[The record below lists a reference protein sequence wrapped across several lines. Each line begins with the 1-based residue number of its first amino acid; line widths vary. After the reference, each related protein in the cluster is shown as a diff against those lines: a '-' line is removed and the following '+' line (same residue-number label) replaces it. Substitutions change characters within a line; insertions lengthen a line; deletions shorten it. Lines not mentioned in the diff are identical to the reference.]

1 MNRRKG
7 GFGTFG
13 GVFVPNLL
21 TILGVI
27 MYLRMG
33 WVVGNA
39 GLYHALIIL
48 LIANLIT
55 LFTSFSMSAI
65 ATNMRMKGGG
75 AYYMISRSLGAEAGG
90 SIGIPL
96 YMAQALGISLY
107 IAGFAESVNNLFPG
121 LNTLIIT
128 LGTLFIL
135 TILALI
141 SSGLVIRV
149 QYIILSVIALSLI
162 SFFSGKPLSFDSV
175 HWQPDY
181 SGNFDFWSVFAVFFP
196 AVTGILSGVSLSGD
210 LRDPARSIPAGTIL
224 SVITGATIYVLMAVW
239 FSLAASPRE
248 LVSNNTIMISM
259 ARWGPLIYAGIW
271 GATLSSALA
280 NLLAAPRTLQAM
292 ANDAIVFR
300 VFRKGKGR
308 ANEPVLATVFTF
320 LLVAGVL
327 FVGELN
333 TIAPVLTMFFLITYG
348 SVNFISFIERLI
360 SRPGFRPT
368 FRVHWV
374 ISMLGAAGC
383 IWVMFVINPLA
394 CVVGFAFVFIIYLL
408 LKRIQLQKNWGD
420 VRRGIWSAIIEFS
433 LLNLERLR
441 DHQGTWRP
449 HVLLLGDDLLSKQKL
464 IQIAFGLTRKSGFLA
479 CVNLLES
486 KDCDAEKLEA
496 ESTEFKQMLRDKGIN
511 AFYRNAMVDNYLSG
525 QMIVSQIHGIG
536 EFKHNTILLDWKE
549 SIRGNWFGASSDMSD
564 QFKLIRFYRDLD
576 NSLLLLNVNPE
587 IQRSVYQKIDLWW
600 DPGQKN
606 GSFMLLLA
614 HLLTTSTFYDH
625 PKLTIKTV
633 VLRDKMEQTHAL
645 LAELVTKSRI
655 KASINVL
662 YPEASREM
670 SLSIE
675 FNRFQRKK
683 ERQKRWSAAVRKMIM
698 MSGRERQEEEEP
710 ETWIKEPEDD
720 GSFSE
725 VREEFADQEGSGDD
739 EIKEKL
745 SEQLEDRDLF
755 IIDKNINEIIIDNS
769 KQADLVMLGFNIP
782 PKGKEKKYID
792 KMEALLE
799 KLPDTLLIN
808 CPFDFELFD

>member
-1 MNRRKG
+1 MTRRKE

-13 GVFVPNLL
+13 GVFVPNIL

-39 GLYHALIIL
+39 GLQHTLVIL

-75 AYYMISRSLGAEAGG
+75 AYYMISRSLGAEVGG

-96 YMAQALGISLY
+96 YFAQALGISLY

-128 LGTLFIL
+128 LGTLVIL
-135 TILALI
+135 TLLALI
-141 SSGLVIRV
+141 SAGLVIRI

-162 SFFSGKPLSFDSV
+162 SFFSGEPLSFDAV
-175 HWQPDY
+175 HLDPNY
-181 SGNFDFWSVFAVFFP
+181 SGTYDFWSVFAVFFP

-210 LRDPARSIPAGTIL
+210 LRDPARSIPAGTIW
-224 SVITGATIYVLMAVW
+224 SVFAGALVYVMIAVW
-239 FSLAASPRE
+239 FSLAASPGE

-292 ANDAIVFR
+292 ATDAIVFR
-300 VFRKGKGR
+300 IFRKGRGR
-308 ANEPVLATVFTF
+308 TNEPVWATFFTF

-348 SVNFISFIERLI
+348 SVNFISFIERVI
-360 SRPGFRPT
+360 RRPGFRPT
-368 FRVHWV
+368 FQVHWA

-394 CVVGFAFVFIIYLL
+394 CILGFAFVFIIYLI

-420 VRRGIWSAIIEFS
+420 VRRGIWSAVIEYS
-433 LLNLERLR
+433 LLNLERLK
-441 DHQGTWRP
+441 DHLGTWRP
-449 HVLLLGDDLLSKQKL
+449 NVLLLGENLISKQKL
-464 IQIAFGLTRKSGFLA
+464 LQIAFGLTQKSGFLT
-479 CVNLLES
+479 CINLVGSRDSEG
-486 KDCDAEKLEA
+486 DKLEI
-496 ESTEFKQMLRDKGIN
+496 ESSEFKQMLHDKRIN
-511 AFYRNAMVDNYLSG
+511 AFYRNAVVDNYLSG
-525 QMIVSQIHGIG
+525 QMIASQIHGIG
-536 EFKHNTILLDWKE
+536 EFRHNTILLDWKE
-549 SIRGNWFGASSDMSD
+549 ATRGKGFRASSDRSD
-564 QFKLIRFYRDLD
+564 RFNLMRFYRGLG
-576 NSLLLLNVNPE
+576 NSLLLLHVNPE
-587 IQRSVYQKIDLWW
+587 IQRSVYQKIDVWW

-614 HLLTTSTFYDH
+614 HLLATSTFHDN

-633 VLRDKMEQTHAL
+633 VLKDKMEQTHAL
-645 LAELVTKSRI
+645 LEELVTKSRI
-655 KASINVL
+655 KAHINVL
-662 YPEASREM
+662 YPETAREI
-670 SLSIE
+670 SLSIA
-675 FNRFQRKK
+675 FDRFQRKK
-683 ERQKRWSAAVRKMIM
+683 ERQKRWSAAVRKMILM
-698 MSGRERQEEEEP
+698 TGGEREDEAKDTGIAEESKEEGSTAEVQERMDHR
-710 ETWIKEPEDD
+710 ED
-720 GSFSE
+720 
-725 VREEFADQEGSGDD
+725 SGDD
-739 EIKEKL
+739 EIKERL
-745 SEQLEDRDLF
+745 SEQIQDRDVF
-755 IIDKNINEIIIDNS
+755 IIDKNINEIIISNS
-769 KQADLVMLGFNIP
+769 KNADLVMLGFNIP
-782 PKGKEKKYID
+782 PEGKAKKNIEKMD
-792 KMEALLE
+792 TLLE